1 MSTILIKNA
10 TVLTMDSSRRII
22 EDGAV
27 FINGNR
33 VEAVGKTDEIAKN
46 YKAEK
51 VFNGHGKAVLPGLV
65 NTHNHLWCILTKG
78 MGTDLP
84 LVNWLNSCLHLM
96 APNLRENDFY
106 LSGLLANIEAIK
118 SGCTTNADF
127 AYFHLKTQP
136 NGAKKII
143 QSFQDTGVRCVYGRG
158 MCDTG
163 AEAGVT
169 PDIIENTKD
178 SLNQADN
185 LIREYNGTSDGMIRI
200 WVAPAAIFIN
210 TTELLVGCRELANKY
225 KTGIMMHIAET
236 ADFDA
241 YARQVYHMGELDYY
255 NSIGLLGPDVLGA
268 HCVWIDDRGIRI
280 FRDKDVKVSHNPTS
294 NMFLHDGI
302 APIPRFIEAGVTVG
316 MATDG
321 AGSNGN
327 LDMISALKHAALLHK
342 VHIDAAAITAEK
354 VLEMA
359 TIDGSKCLGMQD
371 EVGSIEKGKKADLI
385 IMNLKNPHI
394 APVSSLSQSLVY
406 SATSE
411 CVETSIING
420 KVVMENRRITTVDEE
435 KVVDDIIKITDELV
449 VKSNMLHF
457 KERPW
462 KTIAY

>member
-1 MSTILIKNA
+1 
-10 TVLTMDSSRRII
+10 
-22 EDGAV
+22 
-27 FINGNR
+27 
-33 VEAVGKTDEIAKN
+33 
-46 YKAEK
+46 
-51 VFNGHGKAVLPGLV
+51 
-65 NTHNHLWCILTKG
+65 
-78 MGTDLP
+78 
-84 LVNWLNSCLHLM
+84 
-96 APNLRENDFY
+96 
-106 LSGLLANIEAIK
+106 
-118 SGCTTNADF
+118 
-127 AYFHLKTQP
+127 
-136 NGAKKII
+136 
-143 QSFQDTGVRCVYGRG
+143 